1 MKTVLTIQVNFDNTY
16 GSIESQL
23 NRQGLTLGAKAE
35 VYERI
40 REYMNFLETED
51 VLTEKDVNKAYN
63 RLVPK
68 FIEDTMWK
76 KGE

>member
-40 REYMNFLETED
+40 REYMHFLETED